1 MEQIKRQRNN
11 SFDNY
16 DDSKR
21 KKIGSKSN
29 NCLSRETI
37 TNVEDVSNELIYEI
51 FEFLDYFHIYKAF
64 FNLNVRFR
72 NLLTNSSLPIKI
84 NISSISKSAYQQ
96 YYTDI
101 IRTNAY
107 RINSLRL
114 SNLFIYG
121 LASSP
126 IQILSKFL
134 QLERLILHNIQSEY
148 LEESLLRLMSLPFLS
163 SLTVTSL
170 DNIKN
175 KNVIYHQILRLPAL
189 KYCKFSLEG
198 YSNDDIPLPSTTNDY
213 NPIEHLIIN
222 DEMYLDQLNCLAS
235 YAPQL
240 RRFSTQLRPEYWI
253 QQTKIS
259 PLTLNHLTHVFLKMN
274 NVSFNQFEQMVVDL
288 FATIQFLRI
297 SVTNSA
303 DMEYMN
309 NKRWEQLILSHMPNL
324 RIFDIRYEGYLSNIA
339 ANNNYKLVLDSLIN
353 QFTSPF
359 WIERQWFF
367 ALRYYQERS
376 SNWIIFYSTD
386 PYTYQ

>member
-1 MEQIKRQRNN
+1 MHVIWC
-11 SFDNY
+11 
-16 DDSKR
+16 
-21 KKIGSKSN
+21 KIQQ

-37 TNVEDVSNELIYEI
+37 TNFEDVSNELIYEI

-240 RRFSTQLRPEYWI
+240 RRFSMQLRPEYWI